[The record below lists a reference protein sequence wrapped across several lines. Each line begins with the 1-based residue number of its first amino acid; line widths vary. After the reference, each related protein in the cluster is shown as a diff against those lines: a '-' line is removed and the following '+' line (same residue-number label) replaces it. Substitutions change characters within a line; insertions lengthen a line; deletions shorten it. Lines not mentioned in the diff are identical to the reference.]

1 MYLSKSLMDVITK
14 EFHKHKCLPRWIYGN

>member
-1 MYLSKSLMDVITK
+1 MDVITK